1 MQKIKYTAKFLTEL
15 EDIFL
20 QANYQVRYEKGKF
33 KSGYCILK
41 DERLIVINKYFPKE
55 GRINSLIDILQKV
68 EIQESDL
75 QGKTRELYQFLNN
88 PQLTLPKT

>member
-15 EDIFL
+15 EDVFL
-20 QANYQVRYEKGKF
+20 QADYQVRYEKGKF

-41 DERLIVINKYFPKE
+41 DERLIVINKYFPRE
-55 GRINSLIDILQKV
+55 GRINSLIDILRKV
-68 EIQESDL
+68 EIKETNL
-75 QGKTRELYQFLNN
+75 EGKAKELYQLLSN

>member
-33 KSGYCILK
+33 KSGYCILN
-41 DERLIVINKYFPKE
+41 EQRLIVINKYFPRE
-55 GRINSLIDILQKV
+55 GRINSLIDILKKV
-68 EIQESDL
+68 KISETDL
-75 QGKTRELYQFLNN
+75 QGKTKDLYLFLNN